1 MRRLALISFM
11 WDTQHAI
18 FFAQILCMNASE
30 LKVTLPWDTAV
41 WEAETAEEWW
51 EWTRASPAPQPYL
64 TILQMYT
71 DPHGSS
77 APRHLNVLSRV
88 LILHGLMSL
97 SWDFRRRDQT
107 ALKNVT
113 TTPAVASSSSS
124 SSRWQSKISA
134 CYTRWKVDFDRYTKE
149 VLASLPPTASAQR
162 FLRFT
167 VAHSAVYH
175 TAQILLEVEIA
186 DLQIHAGA
194 RHILGRPVSELDRRR
209 SRSRLDEF
217 FYTRDA
223 GGSVA
228 RATWHAARLVRDG
241 IRKLDNWNVDD
252 MIHFPWCLYLATLTC
267 WALYTTTVTTTA
279 AVSSTAD
286 NGFRPLESDMAL
298 EESDNEDSEWDSRTE
313 MSALIS
319 ALSRLDPLKNDT
331 FRKDIRAVAGKYPPH
346 GLLTC
351 MVKHLGTVRWAVVR
365 EGMNVLKDLQRR
377 ELHGN

>member
-41 WEAETAEEWW
+41 WEAETAHEWW

-113 TTPAVASSSSS
+113 ATPAVASSSSS

-217 FYTRDA
+217 FYTRDG

-279 AVSSTAD
+279 VSSAAD
-286 NGFRPLESDMAL
+286 NGFRPLESVMAL

-319 ALSRLDPLKNDT
+319 ALSRLDPLKDDT
-331 FRKDIRAVAGKYPPH
+331 FRKDIRAVAAKYAPH